1 MKKKKH
7 TYKLGDILKIKFFD
21 GSIHTGEV
29 TKLEYMGDRV
39 GMTNNQ
45 LPIYTVTSKN
55 PPGNKRPYT
64 NYTGM
69 SDERVLEANGTAL
82 EPLYEKLLKKKKV
95 TKPSKATRSKLQTTK
110 KSELDLAIAKQKDFL
125 NGNT

>member
-29 TKLEYMGDRV
+29 TKLEYMGERVDR
-39 GMTNNQ
+39 TNYQ

-55 PPGNKRPYT
+55 PPGNKRAYT

-69 SDERVLEANGTAL
+69 SDERVLEANGSAT
-82 EPLYEKLLKKKKV
+82 EPLYKKLPKKKKAV
-95 TKPSKATRSKLQTTK
+95 KLGKTQMPKRKIAK
-110 KSELDLAIAKQKDFL
+110 KSELDLAIEKQKDFL

>member
-29 TKLEYMGDRV
+29 TKLQYMGERI
-39 GMTNNQ
+39 GTPNYQ

-55 PPGNKRPYT
+55 IPGNKRPHT
-64 NYTGM
+64 HYTGM
-69 SDERVLEANGTAL
+69 SDERVIEANGSAIK
-82 EPLYEKLLKKKKV
+82 PLYKSLTKKKQSFKR
-95 TKPSKATRSKLQTTK
+95 KINK
-110 KSELDLAIAKQKDFL
+110 KSELDLAIEKQKNFL
-125 NGNT
+125 NGNIPKD